1 MKSFEGATRLQFCT
15 VLQLLIANKGQICL
29 CFFLFSVAGLCRL

>member
-15 VLQLLIANKGQICL
+15 VLKLLIANKGQCL
-29 CFFLFSVAGLCRL
+29 CVFLFSVAGLCRL